1 VDLCFG
7 QQSPLSSLIYKDKY
21 RVIPAFAGMEGTLMG
36 SGVYRNQWHSFPGH
50 PQSIDLSIHFPI
62 YRWGSSAGIL
72 IGQDELG
79 LERHSFI
86 KPSFHKVLKLNGV
99 LLSAGLQ
106 AEFNWINFNSG
117 LARTPEGDYQGQ
129 NFDHNDPRLL
139 NSESSLGTFDL
150 GLSCYA
156 IWGKF
161 QGGISIEKLLQT
173 KNESQPFPW
182 ANRRTIKAIGSKD
195 FKWLDLDFKAQLLI
209 YSDFVKVQA
218 DLFSGFDYHGSIFG
232 GIHFRG
238 YNGNSLESLG
248 FSLGFSL
255 SKSIQVAYCH
265 EFYVGQ
271 IPVNYV
277 TGNQEIGLFYNFGK
291 AFGLGKP
298 PRIIHSPRYSD

>member
-1 VDLCFG
+1 MV
-7 QQSPLSSLIYKDKY
+7 YKDRY
-21 RVIPAFAGMEGTLMG
+21 RVIPAYAGMEGTLMG
-36 SGVYRNQWHSFPGH
+36 SGVYRNQWQSLPGH
-50 PQSIDLSIHFPI
+50 PQGIDLSIHFPV
-62 YRWGSSAGIL
+62 YKLGSAAGML

-86 KPSFHKVLKLNGV
+86 KPSFHKVLKLRDV
-99 LLSAGLQ
+99 LLSAGFQ
-106 AEFNWINFNSG
+106 AEFDWINFNSE

-129 NFDHNDPRLL
+129 NVDHNDPRLL
-139 NSESSLGTFDL
+139 NREGSVGIFDL
-150 GLSCYA
+150 GLSFYF
-156 IWGKF
+156 IWKRF
-161 QGGISIEKLLQT
+161 QGGIAVEKLLEA
-173 KNESQPFPW
+173 KNESTPFPW
-182 ANRRTIKAIGSKD
+182 TNRRTIKAIGSTD
-195 FKWLDLDFKAQLLI
+195 FKWRDLDLQAQILI
-209 YSDFVKVQA
+209 YTDFVKVQT

-232 GIHFRG
+232 GIHLRG

-248 FSLGFSL
+248 ISLGFSL